1 MAASSLPP
9 TASPSH
15 QHHHTP
21 STPGKV
27 HWTEMTQ
34 THPALYLPPSLTP
47 HILSAHGL
55 GIKGL
60 GVQSKGPETWKLYL
74 VTCVTFVGVTMKP
87 KEERLLVDVRMS
99 WVTVLGLGRSLVVM
113 GGRVGF

>member
-1 MAASSLPP
+1 
-9 TASPSH
+9 
-15 QHHHTP
+15 
-21 STPGKV
+21 
-27 HWTEMTQ
+27 MTQ